1 MMQNQDSRISH
12 ASADGILI
20 VKVKGRVRFDSLT
33 KYVAQH
39 REVWVQHACVLYD
52 MLEMD
57 LSVVTADAV
66 IKVPDSFR
74 EMTKLRAGGRSAV
87 LVQKEFELIAR
98 FVVADFET
106 QAAPVEFGVFLSEED
121 ALAWLRAI

>member
-1 MMQNQDSRISH
+1 
-12 ASADGILI
+12 
-20 VKVKGRVRFDSLT
+20 
-33 KYVAQH
+33 
-39 REVWVQHACVLYD
+39 

-106 QAAPVEFGVFLSEED
+106 QAAPVEFRTFLHGEE
-121 ALAWLRAI
+121 ALAWLRAF